1 MKNDLPTESEIIT
14 LHKKYAPSEELYTA
28 VYTHCL
34 AVWQVAK
41 QIIDSQEL
49 KLDRELVK
57 AACLLHD
64 IGTYSLIQPTDP
76 INVGYA
82 GRGVAGE
89 QLLEKEGLPKPL
101 YEAVAHH
108 VGHGFTKEHI
118 EQALL
123 GVLPAR
129 DLTPKTIE
137 ERLVNY
143 VSKLHS
149 RSNEPQFNS
158 VSSYRTF
165 LKNLGSKYYIE
176 GFEALA
182 KEFGEPDLEPLAK
195 EFAQKLA

>member
-1 MKNDLPTESEIIT
+1 MKNNLPTESEIIA
-14 LHKKYAPSEELYTA
+14 LHKKYAPSEELFNA

-34 AVWQVAK
+34 DVWRIAEQL
-41 QIIDSQEL
+41 INSQDL

-64 IGTYSLIQPTDP
+64 IGTYDLIQLTDP

-89 QLLEKEGLPKPL
+89 QILEKEGLPKAL
-101 YEAVAHH
+101 SEIVACH

-118 EQALL
+118 EETLL
-123 GVLPAR
+123 GVLPPR
-129 DLTPKTIE
+129 DLAPRTIE

-149 RSNEPQFNS
+149 RSDEPQFNS
-158 VSSYRTF
+158 IDSYRTF
-165 LKNLGSKYYIE
+165 LKNLENKYYIE
-176 GFEALA
+176 DFEGLVKEFSEPDLKTLA
-182 KEFGEPDLEPLAK
+182 KEY
-195 EFAQKLA
+195 AQKLA